1 MIVVHTVLLNW
12 LWWFLPHRLWSQK
25 LCESPTNFKPRKKKS
40 RRIQRR
46 SKSTRHYHIWFP
58 MLLRSVLW
66 ISFVTKTLHIFR
78 NISLRLIVDL
88 YSPVILMDDV
98 SWFSLIWFVKR
109 SLLLHL
115 CISISAQVS
124 SHCSHQHSFKKVLVT
139 SACWCCLLS
148 PSWRKFFTGILH
160 LSEVFP
166 FLVVCQCPT
175 LRLIFKINMWIKYDY
190 IL

>member
-115 CISISAQVS
+115 CISISAPTV
-124 SHCSHQHSFKKVLVT
+124 HT
-139 SACWCCLLS
+139 SIPL
-148 PSWRKFFTGILH
+148 RKFWLPM
-160 LSEVFP
+160 LVDVVSFP
-166 FLVVCQCPT
+166 LVEENSLQGFSICQKSFPPLLCA
-175 LRLIFKINMWIKYDY
+175 NAQH
-190 IL
+190 